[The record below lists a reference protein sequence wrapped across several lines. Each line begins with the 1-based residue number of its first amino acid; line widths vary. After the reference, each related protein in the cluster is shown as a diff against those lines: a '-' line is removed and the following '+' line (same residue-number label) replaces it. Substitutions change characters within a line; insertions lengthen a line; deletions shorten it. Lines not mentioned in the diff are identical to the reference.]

1 MMAEHP
7 DRERVMALLD
17 GELAAPLEAEVHA
30 HLKACETCR
39 AFADEL
45 GSVSRNLAAWRVE
58 PAPVSL
64 DRGMAGAIA
73 AALRQRAPRSRPW
86 QSWRWYVPRRSWT
99 FVGAAAL
106 VGLALAIALP
116 QVRRSP
122 ARVPR
127 MDAAAV
133 PRTVAGRP
141 AAVDALT
148 IAEKGN
154 ERPRAFLGGRQPAD
168 ASGGLLVARTAAI
181 HVVVANVDLARA
193 DLTRFLAAHRG
204 YISHLDLSGEPPA
217 SRVLTVTVKVPSAEL
232 EATLTALRGFG
243 RVVNETQGSEDVTAQ
258 SVDLDARLSN
268 ARRTEQRL
276 AAVLD
281 GRQGRVAD
289 ILEVER
295 EIARVRGEIEQ
306 MEAERTRLTGRVDF
320 AAVDLRIEEERR
332 AGLAPSRPPF
342 TRELANAAVDGYQ
355 AAVSV
360 VTGFLLL
367 VLRLAPTLLLFGI
380 LLLWPLRA
388 AWRRATRLRVRQLP
402 S

>member
-1 MMAEHP
+1 MNA
-7 DRERVMALLD
+7 
-17 GELAAPLEAEVHA
+17 
-30 HLKACETCR
+30 
-39 AFADEL
+39 
-45 GSVSRNLAAWRVE
+45 S
-58 PAPVSL
+58 
-64 DRGMAGAIA
+64 
-73 AALRQRAPRSRPW
+73 
-86 QSWRWYVPRRSWT
+86 
-99 FVGAAAL
+99 
-106 VGLALAIALP
+106 
-116 QVRRSP
+116 
-122 ARVPR
+122 
-127 MDAAAV
+127 AAAV
-133 PRTVAGRP
+133 MLAGGRWLVVLLGVGLGLAGAGLGFSDLSDSTFYGGGSVVGYWPYFLIALAGPVGAGATVFRRAWG
-141 AAVDALT
+141 AAVVAV
-148 IAEKGN
+148 
-154 ERPRAFLGGRQPAD
+154 